1 MYTYEQLRRL
11 AVQSDIPD
19 NKVSI
24 GFWIRSKG
32 LKKIKKQVDK
42 VRKIYYIPD
51 KDTRIQVLP
60 PYKD

>member
-1 MYTYEQLRRL
+1 MYTYEHLRRL
-11 AVQSDIPD
+11 AVQSGIPD

-60 PYKD
+60 VHKD

>member
-1 MYTYEQLRRL
+1 MYTYERLRQL
-11 AVQSDIPD
+11 AIQSGIPD

-24 GFWIRSKG
+24 GFWIKSKG

-51 KDTRIQVLP
+51 KDSRIQVLP
-60 PYKD
+60 PHKD

>member
-11 AVQSDIPD
+11 AVQSGIPD

-42 VRKIYYIPD
+42 VRKIYYIKILESKYCHLIKINP
-51 KDTRIQVLP
+51 
-60 PYKD
+60 